1 MKNWKKVIQ
10 KIGGKMKTGKAEGSW
25 FNDRID
31 LEVSPSQLHVLI
43 GFAKDKAMSE
53 ENYSFAGL
61 YRKLKD
67 YLQSRYDTYLGV
79 REKK

>member
-1 MKNWKKVIQ
+1 MKI
-10 KIGGKMKTGKAEGSW
+10 GKAEGSW

-31 LEVSPSQLHVLI
+31 LEVSPNQLHVLI
-43 GFAKDKAMSE
+43 RFAEDNAMSE

-67 YLQSRYDTYLGV
+67 YLQSRYDTYLEV
-79 REKK
+79 REEKQ